1 MSPQATVTAWTAVIA
16 LLMGATGVLTAGLPA
31 LAPKPA
37 AVLTVAPPP
46 PEFVIP
52 VAKIDTDD
60 LVNTFGAARSA
71 GRKHEGIDIMAPTG
85 RPVRAASDGMIIK
98 LTTNELGGITI
109 FQRDAGGELVL
120 YYAHLQRYAANLKEG
135 AIVAQGDVIGYVGS
149 TGNATTPHLHFEIMK
164 QPDPKRW
171 WGGKSINPYPVLKAG
186 MLDAPVTSEARNAGA
201 APGGR

>member
-1 MSPQATVTAWTAVIA
+1 MSPQATVTAWTALVA
-16 LLMGATGVLTAGLPA
+16 LLMGATAVLTAGLPA
-31 LAPKPA
+31 FAPKPA
-37 AVLTVAPPP
+37 ATLTAAPPP
-46 PEFVIP
+46 PDFVVP
-52 VAKIDTDD
+52 VARIDTDD

-71 GRKHEGIDIMAPTG
+71 GRKHEGIDIMAPAG

-98 LTTNELGGITI
+98 LATNELGGITI

-120 YYAHLQRYAANLKEG
+120 YYAHLQRYAADLKEG
-135 AIVAQGDVIGYVGS
+135 DIVAQGDVIGYVGA

-186 MLDAPVTSEARNAGA
+186 MIVDTGTRAVEARGA
-201 APGGR
+201 PKA